1 MDQSLHLFLTK
12 NMIIQFKKILII
24 LSISLMALA
33 TVSCSSDES
42 ALPDIKVSKDQNEP
56 KKEPSEVMDW
66 NDRWEQYYLLPEKDF
81 IYLAKNEN
89 LEEYSKFEYGSWD
102 EYDILKYLSNKCS
115 DSGTFPYGNI
125 SVIFDTSEATNSR
138 SAVVSYVCVASAGRG
153 LINTIFLRI
162 NDNNKVYTADE
173 LLIDT
178 YDFSFSLEQ
187 MTGNEIEF
195 LVLGGGARDKK
206 GTGKISF
213 ENGKPVVELTS
224 SNDEF
229 IDKYIKKN
237 GSIFNEEFLSIK

>member
-1 MDQSLHLFLTK
+1 MMT
-12 NMIIQFKKILII
+12 QFKKILII
-24 LSISLMALA
+24 LSTSLVTLA
-33 TVSCSSDES
+33 TLSCSTDES
-42 ALPDIKVSKDQNEP
+42 AVPDIKVTKDQNEP
-56 KKEPSEVMDW
+56 EKESSEVMDW
-66 NDRWEQYYLLPEKDF
+66 NDRWKQYYLLPKKDF

-89 LEEYSKFEYGSWD
+89 LEEYSKFEYGTWD

-125 SVIFDTSEATNSR
+125 SVIFDTSEATNSQ

-153 LINTIFLRI
+153 LMNTIFLKI
-162 NDNNKVYTADE
+162 NENNKVYTADE

-178 YDFSFSLEQ
+178 YDYSFSLEQ
-187 MTGNEIEF
+187 MIGNEIEF
-195 LVLGGGARDKK
+195 LVLGGGSRDKK

-229 IDKYIKKN
+229 LDKYIKKN